1 MSEINNGTK
10 RVLYLVSCAS
20 RPAQRIQEFVPLAQ
34 AQGWDVCVI
43 TTPQATKFV
52 DIPLLEQLTGH
63 PVRSE
68 YKRPEE
74 PDVLPRADAIVVFPA
89 TVNTLNKWA
98 LGIMDTLAL
107 GLLCE
112 YMGMNMPVL
121 AIPCVLTGSG
131 LDTHPAFSR
140 SIAFLRGC
148 GVRVIYEPEKY
159 PPKNEVPWEII
170 LDELH
175 EMMQTYALE
184 QQSDP
189 NRPSGI

>member
-1 MSEINNGTK
+1 MSEHNNGAT

-34 AQGWDVCVI
+34 TEGWDVCVI
-43 TTPQATKFV
+43 ATPQATKFV

-63 PVRSE
+63 PIRSE

-112 YMGMNMPVL
+112 YMGMSMPVL
-121 AIPCVLTGSG
+121 AIPCVLSGSG
-131 LDTHPAFSR
+131 LDSHPAFSK

-148 GVRVIYEPEKY
+148 GVHVIYEPEKY
-159 PPKNEVPWEII
+159 PPKNEVPWEIM

-175 EMMQTYALE
+175 EMMQKYALE
-184 QQSDP
+184 QKPDQA
-189 NRPSGI
+189 RPSGI